1 MLAIPK
7 IPKNPKNYN
16 CELCHYTTCNKK
28 DLAKHMST
36 QKHKTASL
44 SMVINDLAIEK
55 SQKSQIPINEKYI
68 CSFCN
73 RTYRDNSGLWR
84 HKKKCDAHDSTIE
97 NTNSLEINALTT
109 LVLDLVKSNQELQQ
123 QMLEVCKK
131 DTTTNNNN
139 TATNCNNKSFN
150 LQFFLNETCKDALNM
165 KDFIDSIQVKLSDL
179 ENMGKLGFVNGLSNI
194 IIERLN
200 ALDVH
205 MRPIHCTDT
214 KRETVY
220 TKEKNQWTKDEA
232 DLKTVR
238 RFIQSVAKKNTQN
251 IGLFRNKHPDC
262 MDSSTRNSDVYN
274 KIVMETYG
282 GYGNNDTDSENKI
295 IMKLVKEIAI
305 DKSL

>member
-1 MLAIPK
+1 MITQNSQNSQSK
-7 IPKNPKNYN
+7 FY
-16 CELCHYTTCNKK
+16 CETCDYTCSRKSDYTKHTAT
-28 DLAKHMST
+28 AKHINSYNQLPT
-36 QKHKTASL
+36 TLKKYECSCGKEYKHR
-44 SMVINDLAIEK
+44 
-55 SQKSQIPINEKYI
+55 Q
-68 CSFCN
+68 
-73 RTYRDNSGLWR
+73 GLYL
-84 HKKKCDAHDSTIE
+84 HKKTCIMPVSQLQP
-97 NTNSLEINALTT
+97 SEINALTT
-109 LVLDLVKSNQELQQ
+109 LVLDLVKSNQELQK
-123 QMLEVCKK
+123 QMIEVCKK
-131 DTTTNNNN
+131 DTTTNN
-139 TATNCNNKSFN
+139 TATNCNNKTFN
-150 LQFFLNETCKDALNM
+150 LQFFLNETCKDAMNM
-165 KDFIDSIQVKLSDL
+165 VDFIDSIQVKLSDL
-179 ENMGKLGFVNGLSNI
+179 ENMGKLGFVNGLSNMI
-194 IIERLN
+194 IDRLN

-295 IMKLVKEIAI
+295 IMKLVKEITI

>member
-7 IPKNPKNYN
+7 IPKNPKTYN
-16 CELCHYTTCNKK
+16 CELCDYNTCNKK
-28 DLAKHMST
+28 DFTKHIST
-36 QKHKTASL
+36 QKHQNASL
-44 SMVINDLAIEK
+44 SMVGNDLEIK
-55 SQKSQIPINEKYI
+55 NPQNPQNEKYM

-73 RTYRDNSGLWR
+73 RTYKDNSGLWK
-84 HKKKCDAHDSTIE
+84 HKKKCVVNETQLQP
-97 NTNSLEINALTT
+97 LEINALTT
-109 LVLDLVKSNQELQQ
+109 LVLELVKSNQELQQ
-123 QMLEVCKK
+123 QMIEVCKK

-165 KDFIDSIQVKLSDL
+165 KDFIDSIQIKLSDL

-214 KRETVY
+214 KRDTVY
-220 TKEKNQWTKDEA
+220 TKEKDQWTKEEA

-262 MDSSTRNSDVYN
+262 MDSSSRNSDIYN

-305 DKSL
+305 DKYR

>member
-1 MLAIPK
+1 MITQNSQNSQSK
-7 IPKNPKNYN
+7 FYCETCDYTCSRKSDYN
-16 CELCHYTTCNKK
+16 KHNAT
-28 DLAKHMST
+28 AKHINSYNQLPT
-36 QKHKTASL
+36 TLKKYECLCGKEYKHR
-44 SMVINDLAIEK
+44 
-55 SQKSQIPINEKYI
+55 Q
-68 CSFCN
+68 
-73 RTYRDNSGLWR
+73 GLYL
-84 HKKKCDAHDSTIE
+84 HKKTCIMIE
-97 NTNSLEINALTT
+97 PQLQPSEINALTT
-109 LVLDLVKSNQELQQ
+109 LVLDLVKSNQELQK
-123 QMLEVCKK
+123 QMIEVCKK
-131 DTTTNNNN
+131 DTTTTNN
-139 TATNCNNKSFN
+139 TATNCNNKTFN
-150 LQFFLNETCKDALNM
+150 LQFFLNETCKDAMNM
-165 KDFIDSIQVKLSDL
+165 VDFIDSIQVKLSDL
-179 ENMGKLGFVNGLSNI
+179 ENMGKLGFVNGLSNM

-220 TKEKNQWTKDEA
+220 TKEKNQWTKEEA

-295 IMKLVKEIAI
+295 IMKLVKEITI
-305 DKSL
+305 DKSN

>member
-7 IPKNPKNYN
+7 IPKNPQTYN
-16 CELCHYTTCNKK
+16 CELCDYNTCNKK
-28 DLAKHMST
+28 DFTKHMST
-36 QKHKTASL
+36 QKHKNTSL
-44 SMVINDLAIEK
+44 SMVGNDLDIK
-55 SQKSQIPINEKYI
+55 NPQNPKNEKYM

-73 RTYRDNSGLWR
+73 RTYKYNSGLWK
-84 HKKKCDAHDSTIE
+84 HKKKCDAHDYTIE
-97 NTNSLEINALTT
+97 NTKSLEINALTT

-123 QMLEVCKK
+123 QMIEVCKK
-131 DTTTNNNN
+131 DTTTNNI
-139 TATNCNNKSFN
+139 ATNCNNKSFN
-150 LQFFLNETCKDALNM
+150 LQFFLNETCKDAMNM
-165 KDFIDSIQVKLSDL
+165 VDFIDSIQVKLSDL
-179 ENMGKLGFVNGLSNI
+179 ENMGKLGFVNGLSNMI
-194 IIERLN
+194 IDRLN

-262 MDSSTRNSDVYN
+262 MDSSSRNSDVYN

-282 GYGNNDTDSENKI
+282 GYGNNDNDSENKI

-305 DKSL
+305 DKSN

>member
-1 MLAIPK
+1 MNPN
-7 IPKNPKNYN
+7 PKNPKNPKKYICDCCDFN
-16 CELCHYTTCNKK
+16 TCNKK
-28 DLAKHMST
+28 DYGRHLLTDKHLKTSNPNKSYIKNPKNPQNHDDKQHMCLCGNIY
-36 QKHKTASL
+36 KHASSL
-44 SMVINDLAIEK
+44 CA
-55 SQKSQIPINEKYI
+55 
-68 CSFCN
+68 
-73 RTYRDNSGLWR
+73 
-84 HKKKCDAHDSTIE
+84 HKLKCKIKLHDPDIQ
-97 NTNSLEINALTT
+97 TNSLEINALTN

-123 QMLEVCKK
+123 QMIEVCKK
-131 DTTTNNNN
+131 DTTTNNN

-150 LQFFLNETCKDALNM
+150 LQFFLNETCKNALNM
-165 KDFIDSIQVKLSDL
+165 KDFIDSIQIKLSDL

-262 MDSSTRNSDVYN
+262 MDSSSRNSDVYN

-305 DKSL
+305 DKSR

>member
-1 MLAIPK
+1 MSTELVQKSSKKYECICCDYSTSRK
-7 IPKNPKNYN
+7 SQYDRHLLTDKHKNTEN
-16 CELCHYTTCNKK
+16 TTNSNKK
-28 DLAKHMST
+28 VPKGSGIFVCECG
-36 QKHKTASL
+36 QKYK
-44 SMVINDLAIEK
+44 D
-55 SQKSQIPINEKYI
+55 
-68 CSFCN
+68 
-73 RTYRDNSGLWR
+73 RTGLWR
-84 HKKKCDAHDSTIE
+84 HKKKCVVNESQIQP
-97 NTNSLEINALTT
+97 LEINTLTN

-123 QMLEVCKK
+123 QMLEVCKNGIMNN
-131 DTTTNNNN
+131 TNNNIAN
-139 TATNCNNKSFN
+139 ISNCNNKSFN

-165 KDFIDSIQVKLSDL
+165 KDFIDSIQIKLSDL

-214 KRETVY
+214 KRDTVY
-220 TKEKNQWTKDEA
+220 TKEQNQWTKEEA

-262 MDSSTRNSDVYN
+262 MDSRSRNSDVYN

-282 GYGNNDTDSENKI
+282 GYGNNDYDSENKI
-295 IMKLVKEIAI
+295 ILKLIKEIAI

>member
-1 MLAIPK
+1 MITQNSQNSQSNFYCEK
-7 IPKNPKNYN
+7 CDYTCSRKSDYN
-16 CELCHYTTCNKK
+16 KHIAT
-28 DLAKHMST
+28 AKHINSYGQLPT
-36 QKHKTASL
+36 TLKKYACSCGKEYKHR
-44 SMVINDLAIEK
+44 
-55 SQKSQIPINEKYI
+55 Q
-68 CSFCN
+68 
-73 RTYRDNSGLWR
+73 GLYL
-84 HKKKCDAHDSTIE
+84 HKKTCKELNEIDT
-97 NTNSLEINALTT
+97 NTGTVNAQEITFLTNKILEVIQSNS
-109 LVLDLVKSNQELQQ
+109 DLQKQNQDFQQ
-123 QMLEVCKK
+123 QMLEVYKNGIMNN
-131 DTTTNNNN
+131 TNNIANIS
-139 TATNCNNKSFN
+139 NCNNKSFN

-165 KDFIDSIQVKLSDL
+165 KDFIDSIQIKLSDL

-194 IIERLN
+194 IIDRLN

-214 KRETVY
+214 KRDTVY
-220 TKEKNQWTKDEA
+220 TKEKDQWTKEEA

-262 MDSSTRNSDVYN
+262 MDSSSRNSDIYN

-305 DKSL
+305 DKYR